1 MDTNGDDILQ
11 KAEVD
16 AMLEHVPHEKC
27 MFGFLISSDLD
38 GDHALNREEWEEA
51 FKYVGEYVNMLC
63 NRLLILA
70 VTCVVCACMVS
81 P

>member
-1 MDTNGDDILQ
+1 MDNNLDGILE

-38 GDHALNREEWEEA
+38 GDHVLNSEEWEEA
-51 FKYVGEYVNMLC
+51 FKYVGEYVK
-63 NRLLILA
+63 LLRKRK
-70 VTCVVCACMVS
+70 S
-81 P
+81 